1 MELTTGINILGTRNV
16 EKSLSKKIL
25 LANTT
30 DKTIDKKSLKNAIA
44 SPADPV
50 YFTNDSNNL
59 FNPDIR
65 YGTSFGYSP
74 LDSINYRNTLLLFAE
89 NNEIKKAV
97 NIITNEIAII
107 DSDVKKYPVYPE
119 INETLIP
126 PDKQNVA
133 KAIQEYLDNV
143 FFPKLYQFYR
153 FKDDGLIKTIR
164 EFVITGK
171 LAFEIIYDN
180 IKSPKDIIGIIPID
194 PSTLQKF
201 KKGDYVYFVQR
212 SVANNN
218 KERILHENQVIL
230 VEWNEYD
237 YGYTSYVDK
246 LRMSFNIMRSMQTS
260 KILWFATKSQVRMHI
275 KLAMGDVARLEAV
288 QKLTESKNQYINHF
302 TFDDDG
308 IVKFNGK
315 PNNSGYREFFTAET
329 TASGVPEIEEINT
342 NGPDLTEVDSLQYW
356 EKLFWKDTE
365 IPYDRID
372 PSSSDSWGFTDV
384 ANLRKIEI
392 GFGKLINSFRKILN
406 GMFIKPIIIQLTLKE
421 VEIGVDLSIIDTI
434 KIKWIAFNEYDKL
447 AELEILQ
454 KKIDLATS
462 ISQFGE
468 QEDINGKTRKAI
480 PISWIIKNY
489 LDFTPEQLIS
499 METERVK
506 EWTNLGFDESGA
518 EPEEVEE
525 TEDSEEDL
533 DGDAGLDVDESEVSE
548 DDDAESIMDFDD
560 NNF

>member
-1 MELTTGINILGTRNV
+1 MKLTTGINILGTRNV

-65 YGTSFGYSP
+65 YGTAFGYSP

-489 LDFTPEQLIS
+489 LDFTPEQLVS

-506 EWTNLGFDESGA
+506 EWTKLGFDESGA